1 MSRFPL
7 WGVGEVIYSVV
18 LSAEDLFSQLATA
31 LSAQIP
37 EDHSNL
43 GTSALQRD
51 VGVAEVQVAMEF
63 LQVLLVF

>member
-1 MSRFPL
+1 M
-7 WGVGEVIYSVV
+7 IYSVV
-18 LSAEDLFSQLATA
+18 LSAEDLFSQLAPA
-31 LSAQIP
+31 LSAHIL